1 MKLVQTVA
9 ERFDRI
15 VDVYSAIPIDGS
27 ISMLT
32 GSNGSGKSLIRRQL
46 NFRDELRNR
55 TGNKVVHV
63 SMSLRTQDHGVYNV
77 FYRDTDWYPTSVN
90 TINLIDAASKSVH
103 GGYLVL
109 DEIEVGCSEETLMG
123 IVAWLNENL
132 RQRVKDT
139 TVGCMVITHS
149 RYVVEHLK
157 FDHWFNL
164 DGYETPEEWINRKVV
179 PVDLEKLRKDSHALF
194 QLVTASG
201 EKKKAK
207 K

>member
-77 FYRDTDWYPTSVN
+77 FYRDTD
-90 TINLIDAASKSVH
+90 
-103 GGYLVL
+103 
-109 DEIEVGCSEETLMG
+109 
-123 IVAWLNENL
+123 
-132 RQRVKDT
+132 
-139 TVGCMVITHS
+139 
-149 RYVVEHLK
+149 
-157 FDHWFNL
+157 
-164 DGYETPEEWINRKVV
+164 
-179 PVDLEKLRKDSHALF
+179 
-194 QLVTASG
+194 
-201 EKKKAK
+201 
-207 K
+207 